1 MINLLM
7 TFFGITYLPLVM
19 LHNNNYFPTQQSNK
33 IKDICYFWWNF
44 SLSVFSIWGMLKTV
58 PYFVNSIHKYGLIST
73 IINNNCYEELKMP
86 LLLVAPSKIIE
97 LGDTFFIAIRG
108 KKIKYIQY
116 FHHWITMLYCW
127 YVHNFRLYRMNV
139 NAMFCCM
146 NYTVHSFMYTWYAIS
161 ALKIKT
167 PIWIKNSVTIIQIIQ
182 MFLGVYL
189 TIIANIYGQWFLK
202 DFYSSFFASCM
213 YLYYSY
219 LFTNLF
225 FKIILKNQKKCS

>member
-7 TFFGITYLPLVM
+7 TFFGITYIPLVM

-73 IINNNCYEELKMP
+73 VINNNCYEELKMP
-86 LLLVAPSKIIE
+86 LFLFAPSKIIE

-127 YVHNFRLYRMNV
+127 YVHNFRNNGMNV

-161 ALKIKT
+161 ALKIKN

-182 MFLGVYL
+182 MFLGLYL

-213 YLYYSY
+213 YLYYCY

-225 FKIILKNQKKCS
+225 FKIILKNSKEM